1 MTSIQAPIAEVA
13 FDLSYTPN
21 KMGVRLYVPAPVAGS
36 EDWACTFEIDE
47 PLALRRTLY
56 GVSSFQALVLALK
69 SLSSN
74 LYGSDAYR
82 SGQLGIYGEFGGD
95 LAIPATNLFL
105 DIAPYPF

>member
-1 MTSIQAPIAEVA
+1 MGLIAEVV
-13 FDLSYTPN
+13 FDLAYTPD
-21 KMGVRLYVPAPVAGS
+21 KMGVRLYAPEPVPDS
-36 EDWACTFEIDE
+36 SDWGCTFEIDE

-56 GVSSFQALVLALK
+56 GVSSLQALVLALK

-95 LAIPATNLFL
+95 LAIPATGLFL